1 MHDSCIYVDTYCMY
15 FRILLRVQDLLR
27 LLCTKVLSYDS
38 TFVLSYEIKQRSTT
52 LASYVVHTV
61 RLLPELAFFE

>member
-1 MHDSCIYVDTYCMY
+1 MHIRRYVLYVLPDIITSTRFTSIIMYESTFVRQY
-15 FRILLRVQDLLR
+15 FR
-27 LLCTKVLSYDS
+27 